1 MTDIIYNTIDD
12 LDITKKY
19 MIVGVRKSG
28 TQSLKKYL
36 IDKGFNIECF
46 EGRFSLPEYYNTHDY
61 SRIPIVILRD
71 PVERA
76 WADYEYFKEYNPPMN
91 PNGLS
96 DSIEVSKYD
105 KYLKYWNC
113 IILSLE
119 KLEQLTDFPK
129 VNINEKKIPMPINI
143 KKEIEI
149 LL

>member
-76 WADYEYFKEYNPPMN
+76 WSDYEYFKEYNPPMN

-105 KYLKYWNC
+105 KYLKHWDC
-113 IILSLE
+113 IIFSLE
-119 KLEQLTDFPK
+119 DLMKLDDFPK
-129 VNINEKKIPMPINI
+129 ININEKKIPISINI